1 MFGSWLDGRDD
12 DARGAQFCRLLCGV
26 MIVVVAVA
34 VAVAVVVV
42 VSNDQAGNK
51 KGLM

>member
-26 MIVVVAVA
+26 MIVVVV